1 MAAVGSGI
9 STVASA
15 FSSVMGGR
23 ARYSENMTQAMLAE
37 SQAKDTDLQ
46 ALQASERRRE
56 DLRSAVA
63 AISAQRAQR
72 GLSLDSPTAQAI
84 EREMRRQSVRDEGV
98 ERYGYRNR
106 AAALRMQSGAFRRAA
121 KYGLVQGY
129 LGAVG
134 TVAQGASD
142 IAASSGGGR

>member
-1 MAAVGSGI
+1 MAQAGSAI
-9 STVASA
+9 ATVASA
-15 FSSVMGGR
+15 GASIMGGR

-56 DLRSAVA
+56 DLRAAMSAF
-63 AISAQRAQR
+63 SASRAGR

-106 AAALRMQSGAFRRAA
+106 SAALRLQSKSFRRAA
-121 KYGLVQGY
+121 KTGLVQGY
-129 LGAVG
+129 LNAAG
-134 TVAQGASD
+134 TVAQGVSD